1 MKVSRQEAE
10 ENRARVVLKA
20 GELFREYGF
29 DGIGIAD
36 LMKAAGLTHGG
47 FYGQFKSKV
56 DLAAEATRQAL
67 ALNAAAWRQ
76 TIGHTRE
83 KALKAITGMYLS
95 RPNLIF
101 KAKGCTLASLCADA
115 SRQGEAVQSVF
126 AEGIENHLQLLQEI
140 VDGDGDEDRRRQS
153 IVILSQMVGG
163 MTLARAVGDVPL
175 AEEILATLRDK
186 LETRH

>member
-1 MKVSRQEAE
+1 MRVSRQEAE
-10 ENRARVVLKA
+10 ENRVRVVLKA

-56 DLAAEATRQAL
+56 DLAAEASRQAL
-67 ALNAAAWRQ
+67 ALNVALWRE
-76 TIGHTRE
+76 TISRAGG
-83 KALKAITGMYLS
+83 KAIKAIAGMYLS
-95 RPNLIF
+95 RPNLVVR
-101 KAKGCTLASLCADA
+101 AKGCTFASLCADA

-126 AEGIENHLQLLQEI
+126 AEGIENHLLLLQEI
-140 VDGDGDEDRRRQS
+140 VDGHGDEDRRRKS
-153 IVILSQMVGG
+153 IVIFSQMVGG
-163 MTLARAVGDVPL
+163 LTLARAVGDAPL
-175 AEEILATLRDK
+175 AAEILATLRNE